1 MDLGVYLSEIASAV
15 MRAHAVEG
23 IHLDLQVDTWP
34 VSIDVAEMHALAKHT
49 DSFDALFERARDKL
63 NAAAK

>member
-1 MDLGVYLSEIASAV
+1 VPMDVRAYRNAHDSFPHQPTIDQFFSESQFESYRELGFS
-15 MRAHAVEG
+15 
-23 IHLDLQVDTWP
+23 
-34 VSIDVAEMHALAKHT
+34 EMHELAKHT